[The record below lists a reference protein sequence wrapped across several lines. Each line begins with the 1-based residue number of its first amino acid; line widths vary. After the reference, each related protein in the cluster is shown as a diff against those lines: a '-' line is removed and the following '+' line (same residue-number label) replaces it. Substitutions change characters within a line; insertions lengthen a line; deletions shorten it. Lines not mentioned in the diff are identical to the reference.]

1 MASKVP
7 TASRVNWAAVGL
19 QLLVLV
25 SLMVS
30 LGSLGLDPMIGP
42 VIYLSWSWGTKLWLA
57 RDHRRSIGLIKAGRY
72 AEAIPHCEASAAWF
86 EQRSWVDRYRAVV
99 MLSSSAWS
107 YREMA
112 LANRAFCLG
121 LSGRGQ
127 EAMRAYEDMLLEFPE
142 SALAGPALTMMRAAQ
157 QA

>member
-7 TASRVNWAAVGL
+7 VASRVNWVAVGL
-19 QLLVLV
+19 QMVVLLCLFLLV
-25 SLMVS
+25 
-30 LGSLGLDPMIGP
+30 GFLGLHLMFAP
-42 VIYLSWSWGTKLWLA
+42 VIYLTWSWGTKLWLA
-57 RDHRRSIGLIKAGRY
+57 RDHRRSIGLIKAGRFS
-72 AEAIPHCEASAAWF
+72 EAIPHCEASAAWF
-86 EQRSWVDRYRAVV
+86 ERHDLVDRHRALV

-121 LSGRGQ
+121 LSGRGP
-127 EAMRAYEDMLLEFPE
+127 EAMRAYEDMLLEFPQ